1 MAKLSEIKEAHY
13 HRVCVFGPPKS
24 GKTEIVGKLSTKFT
38 MHWLDLENGHL
49 TLTKL
54 PPAQQNNIDLIRV
67 RDTRSLPIATETVMK
82 VLSGSPT
89 KICWEHGK
97 VNCPICLKSA
107 PANFDTINVSD
118 FGPTDILVIDSL
130 TQLSNSIMAVV
141 TKGKP
146 DDYKFE
152 WDDYRAQGT
161 RLDLILSLIQQAS
174 FNCVVITHEAEV
186 ELEDKSKK
194 LVPVAGTAN
203 FSRNTAKYFDHV
215 VYCGKVGTRHIA
227 GSSTSFKPNILT
239 GSRSDAAVE
248 KSPEPSLFEIFG
260 IEN

>member
-1 MAKLSEIKEAHY
+1 MANLATLKETHY

-24 GKTEIVGKLSTKFT
+24 GKTEIVGKLSKHFNL
-38 MHWLDLENGHL
+38 HWLDLENGHL

-54 PPAQQNNIDLIRV
+54 PKDQQSKINLIRIK
-67 RDTRSLPIATETVMK
+67 DTRSLPIATETVMK

-97 VNCPICLKSA
+97 VNCPICLKNS
-107 PANFDTINVSD
+107 PNDFDTISLAD
-118 FGPTDILVIDSL
+118 FGPEDILVVDSL

-161 RLDLILSLIQQAS
+161 RLDLILSLVQQAT
-174 FNCVVITHEAEV
+174 FNIVCITHEAEV

-194 LVPVAGTAN
+194 LVPVAGTTN

-215 VYCGKVGTRHIA
+215 VYCGKVGTKHIA
-227 GSSTSFKPNILT
+227 GSSTTFKPNILT
-239 GSRSDAAVE
+239 GSRTDASVE
-248 KSPEPSLFEIFG
+248 KSAEPSLFEIFG
-260 IEN
+260 VK

>member
-1 MAKLSEIKEAHY
+1 MAMLSTLKETHY

-24 GKTEIVGKLSTKFT
+24 GKTEIVGKLSKHYNL
-38 MHWLDLENGHL
+38 HWLDLENGHL

-54 PPAQQNNIDLIRV
+54 PQDWQARINLIRI
-67 RDTRSLPIATETVMK
+67 RDTRTLPIATETVMK
-82 VLSGSPT
+82 VLTGPT

-97 VNCPICLKSA
+97 VNCPICLKNT
-107 PANFDTINVSD
+107 PENFDTINVSE
-118 FGPTDILVIDSL
+118 FGPKDILVIDSL

-152 WDDYRAQGT
+152 WDDCRAQGT
-161 RLDLILSLIQQAS
+161 RLDLILSLIQQAN
-174 FNCVVITHEAEV
+174 FNCVCITHEAEV
-186 ELEDKSKK
+186 ELDDKSKK

-215 VYCGKVGTRHIA
+215 VYCGKVGTKHIA
-227 GSSTSFKPNILT
+227 ASSTSYKPNILT

-248 KSPEPSLFEIFG
+248 KSAEPSLFEIFG
-260 IEN
+260 VS

>member
-1 MAKLSEIKEAHY
+1 MAMLSTLKETHY

-24 GKTEIVGKLSTKFT
+24 GKTEIVGKLSKHYNL
-38 MHWLDLENGHL
+38 HWLDLENGHL

-54 PPAQQNNIDLIRV
+54 PQDWQARINLIRI
-67 RDTRSLPIATETVMK
+67 RDTRTLPIATETVMK
-82 VLSGSPT
+82 VLTGPT
-89 KICWEHGK
+89 KICWGHGK
-97 VNCPICLKSA
+97 VNCPICLKNT
-107 PANFDTINVSD
+107 PENFDTINVSE
-118 FGPTDILVIDSL
+118 FGPKDLLVIDSL

-161 RLDLILSLIQQAS
+161 RLDLILSLIQQAN
-174 FNCVVITHEAEV
+174 FNCVCITHEAEV
-186 ELEDKSKK
+186 ELDDKSKK

-215 VYCGKVGTRHIA
+215 VYCGKVGTKHIA
-227 GSSTSFKPNILT
+227 ASSTSYKPNILT

-248 KSPEPSLFEIFG
+248 KSAEPSLFEIFG
-260 IEN
+260 VS